1 MNYGVTDLK
10 NAQKE
15 LQEEYGI
22 DGVHLEFVCCVP
34 IVNEISKSYLSVFL
48 CDWDG
53 DIKIQEE
60 EVQEHRWVSLEDLKT
75 NYVDNPDV
83 KVKPK
88 NQQNFNQNKHKHL
101 TIYLQ

>member
-1 MNYGVTDLK
+1 M
-10 NAQKE
+10 
-15 LQEEYGI
+15 
-22 DGVHLEFVCCVP
+22 
-34 IVNEISKSYLSVFL
+34 FL

-83 KVKPK
+83 KVKP
-88 NQQNFNQNKHKHL
+88 
-101 TIYLQ
+101 